1 MREKRIQKKMEA
13 LKPNTGVI
21 LSEPS
26 VSLSVCCWQTMGTAD
41 SKPHFILCFTLIFL
55 VCGKRRNMCHGTRL
69 EVRGPLVAVHSLLL
83 PFGSWGSDSCHQ
95 AC

>member
-21 LSEPS
+21 LSDPS
-26 VSLSVCCWQTMGTAD
+26 VSLSKPCWQTLGAAD
-41 SKPHFILCFTLIFL
+41 SKPHIILCFTLIFL
-55 VCGKRRNMCHGTRL
+55 VCGKRRSMCHGTKL
-69 EVRGPLVAVHSLLL
+69 AVHSLLL